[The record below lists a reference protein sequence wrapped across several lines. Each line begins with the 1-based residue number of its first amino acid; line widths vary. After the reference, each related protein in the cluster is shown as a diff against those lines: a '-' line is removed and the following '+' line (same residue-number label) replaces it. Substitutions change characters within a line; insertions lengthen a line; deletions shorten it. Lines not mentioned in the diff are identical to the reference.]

1 MVQKERK
8 CNKTASE
15 KKDIPSRWKT
25 TTDMV
30 YLIGMADISRRS
42 NPKTGIPALFR
53 RSISVTTPKYFMTD
67 RFVVK
72 TT

>member
-1 MVQKERK
+1 
-8 CNKTASE
+8 
-15 KKDIPSRWKT
+15 SRWKT

-72 TT
+72 TTASNSLSYLKRCEQTRA